1 MISYNFVWFFS
12 TFTHVLA
19 CVFTVSAMASP
30 LLGSV
35 GEFDPASETFTA
47 YFERLEQFFV
57 ANDIGQCPADATA
70 AVVQEASK
78 KKVAVMISV
87 IGKKTYGTLRDLCS
101 PENPKEK
108 TFEAIIELLQQHF
121 KPKRLEVAESYR
133 CHRCFQ
139 EENESVSSYSACLRH
154 LASTCNFGEF
164 LNRSLR
170 DQFVCGI
177 RNPATRKKLLS
188 EDRTFQQALQ
198 VAIADEVAAK
208 ETMQVQLSQPV
219 NSVTKDPLTLSSS
232 SRDNSRIR
240 PSARQV
246 LRQTSTS
253 SQQATSYACF
263 SCGNT
268 DHLRSKC
275 KFRNAVCRN
284 CNTRGHIS
292 RVCKKGGVNAMC
304 IEEESPEEQ
313 LSDEDELFVVY
324 DVNAMVRS
332 EISVPL
338 KIENN
343 DCHMQLDTGC
353 ALSLAPATFFKEVC
367 PNVEMEPT
375 NVVLST
381 YTGETV
387 HPLGEAHVNVG

>member
-1 MISYNFVWFFS
+1 M
-12 TFTHVLA
+12 LA
-19 CVFTVSAMASP
+19 CLQFP
-30 LLGSV
+30 PWLLGSV

-121 KPKRLEVAESYR
+121 KPKRLEVAEFYR
-133 CHRCFQ
+133 FHRCFQ
-139 EENESVSSYSACLRH
+139 EENESVSSYSTRLRH

-208 ETMQVQLSQPV
+208 ETMQVQQQQLSQPV
-219 NSVTKDPLTLSSS
+219 NSVTKDPLNLRSSS
-232 SRDNSRIR
+232 GENSRIR

-253 SQQATSYACF
+253 SQQAAF
-263 SCGNT
+263 
-268 DHLRSKC
+268 LRV
-275 KFRNAVCRN
+275 FLLW
-284 CNTRGHIS
+284 
-292 RVCKKGGVNAMC
+292 
-304 IEEESPEEQ
+304 E
-313 LSDEDELFVVY
+313 Y
-324 DVNAMVRS
+324 
-332 EISVPL
+332 
-338 KIENN
+338 
-343 DCHMQLDTGC
+343 
-353 ALSLAPATFFKEVC
+353 
-367 PNVEMEPT
+367 
-375 NVVLST
+375 
-381 YTGETV
+381 
-387 HPLGEAHVNVG
+387 